1 MEYDVLN
8 DANGNPVMMVSSD
21 ETIFIPLDD
30 INLEMDEESM
40 IETEDELERLRVL
53 TDEVCIALDEA
64 EHESE

>member
-1 MEYDVLN
+1 
-8 DANGNPVMMVSSD
+8 MMVSSD